1 MRKIKKNNNKL
12 IIAVPIVLVLFT
24 ILILNANN
32 IRILYLS
39 KTTGYQEETIE
50 VFLDENLYS
59 KIKNH
64 EYSKTLE
71 VVLNTEYYNQK
82 HIDAYLNI
90 TFLDN
95 DNFLKNISLLLDQGY
110 NASNINNINNKL
122 NNDSINILI
131 NNDYIKD
138 IENILSIE
146 YFKETNLER
155 YLKYY
160 QKEKLDIETII
171 TYVNIGLDNSYY
183 TNITNIENQ
192 DALLVLVNKYN
203 KLQKDYVPKDLEN
216 ISSKYGTGQLKKEAK
231 IAFEKMCQAAKQDK
245 ITIYG
250 GSGYRSYSHQRNLY
264 YRYVAQDGQTEA
276 DTYSARAGHSEH
288 QTGLAM
294 DIMNGRWGYID
305 KSDKEYTWLINNS
318 YKYGFILRYLEG
330 KEKITGYMYEP
341 WHYRYVGT
349 ELATEITKLGITYDE
364 YVAKNSWQKA
374 YVIIKLYT

>member
-1 MRKIKKNNNKL
+1 MRKIKKTKNKK
-12 IIAVPIVLVLFT
+12 IIIIPIILVLLT
-24 ILILNANN
+24 ILILNINN
-32 IRILYLS
+32 IKILYLS
-39 KTTGYQEETIE
+39 KTTGYQQETIE
-50 VFLDENLYS
+50 VFLEEDIYS
-59 KIKNH
+59 KIKDH

-71 VVLNTEYYNQK
+71 VILNTEYYNQN
-82 HIDAYLNI
+82 HLEDYLNI
-90 TFLDN
+90 NFIDN
-95 DNFLKNISLLLDQGY
+95 DKFIKNISSLLDKGY
-110 NASNINNINNKL
+110 NSANINSINNKL
-122 NNDSINILI
+122 NNNSVNILI

-138 IENILSIE
+138 IETILSIE
-146 YFKETNLER
+146 YFKENNLER

-160 QKEKLDIETII
+160 QKEKLDIETAI
-171 TYVNIGLDNSYY
+171 TYVNIGLDNDYY
-183 TNITNIENQ
+183 TNIINVENQ
-192 DALLVLVNKYN
+192 DDILVLVNKYN
-203 KLQKDYVPKDLEN
+203 KLQKDYVPKDLET

-231 IAFEKMCQAAKQDK
+231 IAFEEMCKAAKKDN

-294 DIMNGRWGYID
+294 DIMNGRWGYVD
-305 KSDKEYTWLINNS
+305 KTDKEYTWLINNS

-330 KEKITGYMYEP
+330 KEEITGYMYEP

-364 YVAKNSWQKA
+364 YVAKNS
-374 YVIIKLYT
+374 